1 MSSARGDVRGA
12 PRLDEIGPADPRRVW
27 GVLNQAQRNAAY
39 DNNAAVSNSAQLI
52 EERNAVSAALRTA
65 HRARLDVAYGPGER
79 NCWDLF
85 PAENPD
91 APCLVFV
98 HGGYWQRNSREN
110 FSMMA
115 EGVMA
120 HGWSAALPGYSL
132 APQVTLTD
140 IVAEIG
146 AALDWLQKEGPTHGI
161 AGPVLLT
168 GWSAGAQLAALAL
181 SHPLVVAGIGLSGV
195 YELGPIRDTWLND
208 ALRLTDDEIETLS
221 PLRLAPVMKPFHIA
235 YGSEELPAL
244 INDARSLHARRAAAH
259 APGYLIPLCHNNHF
273 SILDELRRSDG
284 ELTRVAVTD
293 HNFILAAN
301 NRVPKI

>member
-1 MSSARGDVRGA
+1 VSSANADVKEARG
-12 PRLDEIGPADPRRVW
+12 LDEIGPADPRRVW

-39 DNNAAVSNSAQLI
+39 DNNAAVSNSAKLI
-52 EERNAVSAALRTA
+52 EERNAASAALRAA
-65 HRARLDVAYGPGER
+65 HPARLDLAYGPGER

-85 PAENPD
+85 PAESPH
-91 APCLVFV
+91 APCLVFL

-132 APQVTLTD
+132 APHATLKD
-140 IVAEIG
+140 IVAEVD
-146 AALDWLQKEGPTHGI
+146 AALDWLQNEGPTHGI

-168 GWSAGAQLAALAL
+168 GWSAGAQLAALTL

-208 ALRLTDDEIETLS
+208 ALRLTEEEIETLS

-235 YGSEELPAL
+235 YGTEELPAL
-244 INDARSLHARRAAAH
+244 INDARSLHAHRAAAH
-259 APGYLIPLCHNNHF
+259 APGYLMPICHRNHF
-273 SILDELRRSDG
+273 SILDELRRADG
-284 ELTRVAVTD
+284 ELTRRAVTD
-293 HNFILAAN
+293 HN
-301 NRVPKI
+301 